1 MTIYL
6 YNFLKSGHPFVD
18 FWMSMMEFNQAAA
31 TFFGDRVLISIGLS
45 GGGFFGGKNIHPT
58 LNVFDIVLAGFT
70 MSTDEML
77 TFFISSS
84 SVLRHRLTLLVTT
97 PTM

>member
-1 MTIYL
+1 M
-6 YNFLKSGHPFVD
+6 FLSLAILLWIFGYQRWNSTKPLQH
-18 FWMSMMEFNQAAA
+18 
-31 TFFGDRVLISIGLS
+31 FFGDRVLISIGLS